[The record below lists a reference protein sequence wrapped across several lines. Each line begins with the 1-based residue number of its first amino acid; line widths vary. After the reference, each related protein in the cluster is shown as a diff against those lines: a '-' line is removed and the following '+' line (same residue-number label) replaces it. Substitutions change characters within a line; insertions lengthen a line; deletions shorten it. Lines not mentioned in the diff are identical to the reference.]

1 MVNVNGEIFE
11 SKKVILAMGI
21 SKVKELPGEG
31 KLLGNGVSYCAT
43 CDGML
48 YRGKNALVWD
58 QSKDA
63 WEEANF
69 LQSIGVN
76 VTFISKKPKQE
87 NLSNDIKFIEGTI
100 TEIIGENTVEAVN
113 TGNDLIKTDAVFM
126 LRDAVAPAALIDG
139 LELDGNFINTNKHM
153 ETNIPGLYA
162 AGDITG
168 KPLQLSKAI
177 GEGLIAAQHAAL
189 QIDKKENLNGRNIKI
204 INSTQEFDDM
214 IKQNRYVLAEFWAE
228 WCTPCR
234 MVAPVIEKVAEQ
246 YSGKI
251 NVAKVDIDEQQE
263 LAIRYG
269 IQTIPTIIFFK
280 EGKFASK
287 EIGVKPLA
295 SFARMI
301 DSNIA

>member
-1 MVNVNGEIFE
+1 MGEIVDIIIIGAGPAGLSAAVNAVTRGKSVRIFSNRENYLSKAERVDNHLGFYHASGKELMDKFKEHAEAMDIKIEEGKAVNILPLGESFMVNINGEILE

-21 SKVKELPGEG
+21 SKIKELPGEG
-31 KLLGNGVSYCAT
+31 RLLGSGVSYCAT

-58 QSKDA
+58 QSNDA

-76 VTFISKKPKQE
+76 VSFISQKPKNE
-87 NLSNDIKFIEGTI
+87 NLSNDIRFIKGTI

-113 TGNDLIKTDAVFM
+113 TGSETIKTDAVFM

-139 LELDGNFINTNKHM
+139 LELEGSFINTSKHM

-177 GEGLIAAQHAAL
+177 SEGLIAAQHAAM
-189 QIDKKENLNGRNIKI
+189 QIDKK
-204 INSTQEFDDM
+204 Q
-214 IKQNRYVLAEFWAE
+214 
-228 WCTPCR
+228 
-234 MVAPVIEKVAEQ
+234 
-246 YSGKI
+246 SG
-251 NVAKVDIDEQQE
+251 NMS
-263 LAIRYG
+263 R
-269 IQTIPTIIFFK
+269 
-280 EGKFASK
+280 
-287 EIGVKPLA
+287 
-295 SFARMI
+295 
-301 DSNIA
+301 

>member
-21 SKVKELPGEG
+21 TKVKELPGEG
-31 KLLGNGVSYCAT
+31 RLLGNGVSYCAT

-189 QIDKKENLNGRNIKI
+189 QIDKKENLNGRK
-204 INSTQEFDDM
+204 
-214 IKQNRYVLAEFWAE
+214 Y
-228 WCTPCR
+228 
-234 MVAPVIEKVAEQ
+234 
-246 YSGKI
+246 
-251 NVAKVDIDEQQE
+251 
-263 LAIRYG
+263 
-269 IQTIPTIIFFK
+269 
-280 EGKFASK
+280 
-287 EIGVKPLA
+287 
-295 SFARMI
+295 
-301 DSNIA
+301 